1 MSTAVNLLKFII
13 ENQLLDTFS
22 ETSNLLKVI
31 ITIPMTTAE
40 AERSFSTLKRIK
52 TFLRSTMSEDPL
64 LALSMLSIEKNMIN
78 NISNFNK
85 KIIDVFAEKK
95 ERRIELIYKNVSD

>member
-1 MSTAVNLLKFII
+1 
-13 ENQLLDTFS
+13 
-22 ETSNLLKVI
+22 
-31 ITIPMTTAE
+31 
-40 AERSFSTLKRIK
+40 
-52 TFLRSTMSEDPL
+52 MSEDRL
-64 LALSMLSIEKNMIN
+64 SALSMLSIEKNMIN